1 LKTCIGELPCRFKDK
16 DYPHSAVIHGP
27 TPLYGMALTVPDL
40 RAGIAHVIA
49 ALIAE
54 GESEISGVHEIDRG
68 YEKIVERLSFLGAD
82 IKRVSN

>member
-1 LKTCIGELPCRFKDK
+1 
-16 DYPHSAVIHGP
+16 
-27 TPLYGMALTVPDL
+27 
-40 RAGIAHVIA
+40 
-49 ALIAE
+49 LIAE